1 VVPKTVAYYSLDPIS
16 VYGKLHMLL
25 GDSQTQAGL
34 ILLISPSQHQEAFI
48 SGFDRLFKYPGKI
61 CCRQQ
66 TCGAGEILVTDKT
79 LPGKQI
85 REPGEPDPLHDE
97 R

>member
-1 VVPKTVAYYSLDPIS
+1 MPKAVTYYSLDPIS

-66 TCGAGEILVTDKT
+66 TYGAGEILVTD
-79 LPGKQI
+79 
-85 REPGEPDPLHDE
+85 
-97 R
+97 